1 MRKTSLFG
9 TAIAGV
15 LGLVVLFGDPVLSQ
29 APVPPAAEDCTSYA
43 VNTPVTADLV
53 AQPMLPPCAPS
64 TSTAADPSHSVDFK
78 DPIDNQQ
85 HGFDLYSWLTFLAL
99 NSPADGTPIGK
110 TTGGDAP
117 AIWESYKQL
126 PEVMREKGERPTDWG
141 QPTPLPDACRGVA
154 SQGRMVVYV
163 IEEAF
168 DEPFRSGPLIDQNGN
183 YALFMILMNKQM
195 FNFILDNKLYSRQ
208 GQGEFPQ
215 SVVDFPMGNNRGQTA
230 AKIGA
235 VMIKAS
241 WKVLGPGD
249 DPKTF
254 HTLDALVYI
263 PKRDNPKSEATCAP
277 KKLGL
282 IGFHVGHK
290 AQFAPQWVWT
300 TFEHVRNVPEQKD
313 VTLHR
318 NLLSHYNFYD
328 PACDTTKC
336 PVNMTPPP
344 PTPWDP
350 RVQPFPN
357 GFKSQIVR
365 VIPVTDDV
373 VKINA
378 LSQSVAGLKGTVWE
392 NYMLVSTQWP
402 TDFANINEKTGVP
415 APTYLPNSTL
425 ETFSQG
431 EVPLASSSCIACHLN
446 ATTNPNV
453 PAGKKK
459 EAIASDFTYILEK
472 AQ

>member
-1 MRKTSLFG
+1 MRNSCL
-9 TAIAGV
+9 IAVGV
-15 LGLVVLFGDPVLSQ
+15 ALVVLFALSALAQ
-29 APVPPAAEDCTSYA
+29 APAPTASQDCTPYS
-43 VNTPVTADLV
+43 VNTPVTPDLV
-53 AQPMLPPCAPS
+53 AQPMLPPCAPN
-64 TSTAADPSHSVDFK
+64 TSTNPDPKHLVDFK

-99 NSPADGTPIGK
+99 NSPADGTAIGK
-110 TTGGDAP
+110 ETGGDAP
-117 AIWESYKQL
+117 TIWETYKQL
-126 PEVMREKGERPTDWG
+126 PEVMRENGARPSDWG
-141 QPTPLPDACRGVA
+141 QPTPPPDPCRSVA
-154 SQGRMVVYV
+154 SKGRMVVYV

-168 DEPFRSGPLIDQNGN
+168 DEPFKSGPLIDQNGN

-195 FNFILDNKLYSRQ
+195 FNYILDNNLYSRQ
-208 GQGEFPQ
+208 GQGEFSQPE
-215 SVVDFPMGNNRGQTA
+215 VNFPTGNNGSQTSPGM
-230 AKIGA
+230 IGA

-241 WKVLGPGD
+241 WKVLEPDD

-263 PKRDNPKSEATCAP
+263 PKRDNPKSDATCVP

-290 AQFAPQWVWT
+290 AQFATQWVWT
-300 TFEHVRNVPEQKD
+300 TFEHVRNVPEQRD
-313 VTLHR
+313 VDLHR

-328 PACDTTKC
+328 ATCDATKC

-357 GFKSQIVR
+357 GYKSQITR
-365 VIPVTDDV
+365 KIPVTDDA

-378 LSQSVAGLKGTVWE
+378 LSQSVAGIKGSVWE

-402 TDFANINEKTGVP
+402 TDFQNPIEKTGVP

-425 ETFSQG
+425 ETYSQG

-446 ATTNPNV
+446 ATTAPSV

-459 EAIASDFTYILEK
+459 EVLSSDFTYILEK
-472 AQ
+472 AR